1 MRLQRLLPFLLTAIF
16 GLSFSTAVAG
26 PLLSNIDFNKVSADK
41 EAVVFKLNG
50 FYPPTVFGIEGERP
64 RVVCDFSDV
73 RLKKSVKSLIETNG
87 DFVRL
92 IRVGIHDLPDN
103 KVRAVMDLNPAY
115 NYFIEQIFYK
125 KDNIYTIEI
134 QSLNTSQNKGVKVES
149 LSDK

>member
-16 GLSFSTAVAG
+16 GLSFSTAVAE